1 MRTTFILL
9 LFFFLSSCVSK
20 KKHLEQV
27 TLLKTQYETQNN
39 TLSIELDGAR
49 GEIDRLELQLAE
61 RKGENNALTAMQ
73 DKLQARIDR
82 LEAEI
87 ESTSTRA
94 MSTKESLNQNLQEKD
109 QEITELKQLLTEIN
123 QLLGEWEKKMT
134 EVAQV
139 VQDSLQNFDAQ
150 LWKVETSNG
159 NAIITLQEDLV
170 FRSNSVSR
178 LEATGLEALE
188 KISEIIQRY
197 PNTQMLIIA
206 HTDNTPPRNRSY
218 EDNWNYSTLR
228 AATLARLL
236 TKEFYVSANQITA
249 AGKGEFAPVT
259 SNETPEGRSQNR
271 RIELVISPRTEN
283 MVREIRRK
291 LERGKS

>member
-1 MRTTFILL
+1 MRTTFLLL
-9 LFFFLSSCVSK
+9 LFFSLTSCIGK
-20 KKHLEQV
+20 KKHLEQI
-27 TLLKTQYETQNN
+27 TLLKTQYETENN
-39 TLSIELDGAR
+39 SLSLELDGAR

-94 MSTKESLNQNLQEKD
+94 SSTKEALNQNLQEKD

-123 QLLGEWEKKMT
+123 QLLNEWEGKMT

-139 VQDSLQNFDAQ
+139 AQDSLRSFDRQ

-159 NAIITLQEDLV
+159 NAIITLQEDLL

-178 LEATGLEALE
+178 LETTGMEALE

-197 PNTQMLIIA
+197 PNTQMLILA

-228 AATLARLL
+228 AAAIARLM

-249 AGKGEFAPVT
+249 AGKGEFAPVA
-259 SNETPEGRSQNR
+259 SNETSEGREQNR
-271 RIELVISPRTEN
+271 RIELVISPLN
-283 MVREIRRK
+283 INLVREIKRQ
-291 LERGKS
+291 LAP

>member
-9 LFFFLSSCVSK
+9 LFFSLSSCIGK
-20 KKHLEQV
+20 KKHLEQI
-27 TLLKTQYETQNN
+27 TLLKTQYETEKN

-87 ESTSTRA
+87 ESTSNRA
-94 MSTKESLNQNLQEKD
+94 SSTKEALNQNLQEKD
-109 QEITELKQLLTEIN
+109 QEIADLKQLLTEIN
-123 QLLGEWEKKMT
+123 QLLNEWENKMA

-139 VQDSLQNFDAQ
+139 VQDSLRSFDTQ

-159 NAIITLQEDLV
+159 NVIVTLQEDLV

-178 LEATGLEALE
+178 LETPGMEALE

-197 PNTQMLIIA
+197 PNTQMLILA

-228 AATLARLL
+228 AAAIARLM
-236 TKEFYVSANQITA
+236 TKEFYVSANQVTA
-249 AGKGEFAPVT
+249 AGKGEFAPVI
-259 SNETPEGRSQNR
+259 SNETPEGRAQNR
-271 RIELVISPRTEN
+271 RIELIISPRTEN
-283 MVREIRRK
+283 MARELRRK
-291 LERGKS
+291 LERGKV